1 MASAVVDSSAILV
14 WLQNERGADRL
25 AECFPGALVSAVNL
39 AEVQTKLVAT
49 GDDTL
54 AAWRK
59 IQFLGLESVPF
70 DDDQAQEAGNL
81 AKLTKKFGLSLGDR
95 ACLVLAARRNLKA
108 MTADRPWKNLP
119 LSIEIEVI
127 R

>member
-1 MASAVVDSSAILV
+1 MASAVLDASAILV

-25 AECFPGALVSAVNL
+25 AGCFPGALVSSVNL

-49 GDDTL
+49 GDDAL
-54 AAWRK
+54 VAWRK

-70 DDDQAQEAGNL
+70 DDDQAQEAGNM

-95 ACLVLAARRNLKA
+95 ACLVLAARRHLKA

-119 LSIEIEVI
+119 LPIEIEVI